1 MRSRSEID
9 NDKDNESD
17 VLDDF
22 LGATV
27 ISPSSWWRK
36 KSTWHIGRDDRLE
49 MPSSLGKCVSW
60 AITGFPV
67 ADEHQKGS

>member
-1 MRSRSEID
+1 MQPMRSRSEPD

-36 KSTWHIGRDDRLE
+36 KSTWHIRRDDKLE
-49 MPSSLGKCVSW
+49 MPSSLGECFSR
-60 AITGFPV
+60 AITGFS
-67 ADEHQKGS
+67 GR